1 MVTIEYLRSLAEL
14 NLCKNCFQKYKA
26 LIEPTIKNWLAKPL
40 SDWRQAESYITQ
52 MAMKTQGVFKGKTWV
67 ISFNKGE
74 EEKVADYVDVK
85 AFREVEKWGF
95 KRKIDYLHKKG
106 ILQDS
111 AYRLMDMARVVRN
124 TIHEEPLIA
133 ELSEQDYA
141 LFSVASAITS
151 QIWSALMIDWG
162 EDISSNIK
170 SNAEKVAEQWLSQ
183 VKRQNEKTSQAINP

>member
-1 MVTIEYLRSLAEL
+1 MLTIEYLRSLAEL

-40 SDWRQAESYITQ
+40 SDWRQAESYVTQ
-52 MAMKTQGVFKGKTWV
+52 MAMKTKGVFKGKTWV

-111 AYRLMDMARVVRN
+111 AYGLMDMARVVRN

-162 EDISSNIK
+162 EDISSNIR

-183 VKRQNEKTSQAINP
+183 VKRRNEKTSQAINP

>member
-1 MVTIEYLRSLAEL
+1 MVTLGYLRSLAEL
-14 NLCKNCFQKYKA
+14 NLCENCFQKYKA

-40 SDWRQAESYITQ
+40 SDWRQAESYVTQ
-52 MAMKTQGVFKGKTWV
+52 MAMKTKGVFKGKNWV

-162 EDISSNIK
+162 EDISSNIR
-170 SNAEKVAEQWLSQ
+170 SNAEKVAEQWLS
-183 VKRQNEKTSQAINP
+183 RIDRKTSRK